1 MERIVS
7 EVLRKIVRKYSSK
20 RPDVIAIAVE
30 NTTGVLTEELKTRLS
45 GKSRGS
51 LGLSAAAQAFN
62 IRATK
67 HSSRQFNEYSDSI
80 PSSRQF
86 DVVRDSA
93 IDVDNIEMDSSEGES
108 FDADQT
114 MPEVATKNS
123 DLAELSSH
131 ASHEPEETDEPVKAS
146 SSVQQ
151 ATASDCALEENMGVD
166 KNGTPGSKGPNRLL
180 NAKKSTKRNKWKHE
194 EVKRLIILRAGLDSK
209 FRSVKARM
217 VLWEEITT
225 DMLNHGINRSPAQ
238 CKSLWASLVQ
248 KYEVSF
254 LLRL

>member
-93 IDVDNIEMDSSEGES
+93 IDVDNIEMDSSEE
-108 FDADQT
+108 D
-114 MPEVATKNS
+114 
-123 DLAELSSH
+123 
-131 ASHEPEETDEPVKAS
+131 TDEPVKAS

-180 NAKKSTKRNKWKHE
+180 NAKKSTKRNKGKISNAYAAHGGRWGSAHQP
-194 EVKRLIILRAGLDSK
+194 GFS
-209 FRSVKARM
+209 SV
-217 VLWEEITT
+217 
-225 DMLNHGINRSPAQ
+225 
-238 CKSLWASLVQ
+238 SL
-248 KYEVSF
+248 
-254 LLRL
+254 